1 MNKLTRVFFV
11 SRPING
17 DAILPG
23 RVDAHI
29 PMRTRTKPALIA
41 VWAPD
46 PETGRLICTWRRP
59 AEESSSATLAT
70 GEPPPAFQ
78 TAA

>member
-1 MNKLTRVFFV
+1 MNKLTRVLFV

-17 DAILPG
+17 DAILSG

-29 PMRTRTKPALIA
+29 PMRNRTKPALIA
-41 VWAPD
+41 IWTPD
-46 PETGRLICTWRRP
+46 PETGRLICTWRRT
-59 AEESSSATLAT
+59 AEESGSAMLAT

-78 TAA
+78 IAA